1 MKLALRVGG
10 AALAL
15 MVLGLF
21 AYAHFDQSVDLHLGL
36 FRLQNV
42 PLPLVI
48 YGAVVVGMLIMV
60 GVGLRNDL
68 RARSALKPPDGSSP
82 GESKARE
89 SVLEEADTL

>member
-1 MKLALRVGG
+1 MKLALRIGG
-10 AALAL
+10 AVLVL
-15 MVLGLF
+15 VVLGRF
-21 AYAHFDQSVDLHLGL
+21 AYAHFDQSVDLYFGL

-42 PLPLVI
+42 PLPLAI

-68 RARSALKPPDGSSP
+68 RARGALQPTEDTSSD
-82 GESKARE
+82 ESKARD